1 MLDNIESH
9 KDSILFNSG
18 WLAYGSVM
26 AVSIWGGL
34 VSYFEKR
41 EKFSW
46 SGLTAQ
52 LLSSSFAGMMTAL
65 VCQYANLPTPLMGA
79 LSGVAAYMG
88 TPAMVKLARKLKW
101 VRELMDSK
109 DGDK

>member
-1 MLDNIESH
+1 M
-9 KDSILFNSG
+9 
-18 WLAYGSVM
+18 V
-26 AVSIWGGL
+26 VSIWGGL

-46 SGLTAQ
+46 VGLAAQ

-65 VCQYANLPTPLMGA
+65 VCQYANLPTPLIGA

-109 DGDK
+109 ESKE